1 MEKGKKEHRP
11 LSTSCVL
18 TNDDPVLENQPLMWL
33 RVEVVNAEIEETL
46 ELAGVQIHSDN
57 VVAAGDSQHV
67 GNELGCDGRAALV
80 LFVHACV
87 GVARDHGGNEAG
99 GNALACG
106 DEN

>member
-1 MEKGKKEHRP
+1 MAVTLRREHPIVWLRELLMFGKREKKHRP

-33 RVEVVNAEIEETL
+33 RVEVVNAEIEENL

-67 GNELGCDGRAALV
+67 GNELGCDGRAGLSFLSMRA
-80 LFVHACV
+80 
-87 GVARDHGGNEAG
+87 
-99 GNALACG
+99 
-106 DEN
+106 